1 MRWAYLIV
9 TLIFI
14 YTTTMNIWERPEG
27 LKVSCFFIATIL
39 LVSFISRA
47 TRSTELRITGVHLS
61 KDASSILESARH
73 QVIRV
78 IPRKPTPPTSED
90 LVRVSRLVRSI
101 YGLPATAKIVFFE
114 VERTDASE
122 FDQQL
127 TVEGEKLG
135 HHCILHARSPI
146 VANSIAPL

>member
-1 MRWAYLIV
+1 
-9 TLIFI
+9 
-14 YTTTMNIWERPEG
+14 MNIWERPEG

-78 IPRKPTPPTSED
+78 ILESPPPTSED
-90 LVRVSRLVRSI
+90 RVRVTRLGQSI
-101 YGLPATAKIVFFE
+101 YGLPASAKIVFFE

-127 TVEGEKLG
+127 TVEG
-135 HHCILHARSPI
+135 
-146 VANSIAPL
+146 

>member
-1 MRWAYLIV
+1 V

-14 YTTTMNIWERPEG
+14 YTTTMNIGERPEG

-78 IPRKPTPPTSED
+78 ILESPPPTSED

-135 HHCILHARSPI
+135 HHCILHARTPLWPI
-146 VANSIAPL
+146 RLRLSDPC